1 MMDEF
6 TLKEFPVS
14 VRQLADFA
22 VSILKL
28 DSGVEWSA
36 TIEVLRWDS
45 QIILRQGDF
54 TWALQ
59 YGAGDKFTYYLSQVL
74 SAYSIW
80 MRRKEEDKHA
90 NQA

>member
-1 MMDEF
+1 MDEF
-6 TLKEFPVS
+6 KIEEYPAS
-14 VRQLADFA
+14 VQQLADFA
-22 VSILKL
+22 VSILNI

-74 SAYSIW
+74 SVYSLW
-80 MRRKEEDKHA
+80 MRAEKEVKDASKA
-90 NQA
+90 